1 MAKNREDLK
10 VNGYMKLPGGV
21 FENVAINGG
30 AELNSDLD
38 CRDLKVNGM
47 LTVNGNV
54 KAGDGKIRGKAY
66 VKGDFACEDIS
77 VAGKTEVT
85 GGMTVKEL
93 KIEGST
99 EIEGSISAE
108 KVSVFGELLAGEGCN
123 AEEFE
128 SRGRFRVSG
137 LLNADRIKCELYG
150 KSYAGEIGGET
161 IDIKGGRGF
170 GFDNLIKYI
179 FAPFNFNEGRLN
191 AGIIEGDDI
200 CLEYTD
206 AKIVRGGKVVI
217 GEGCDIEL
225 VEYRDSFKQDRGSKV
240 KENRK
245 L

>member
-1 MAKNREDLK
+1 
-10 VNGYMKLPGGV
+10 V
-21 FENVAINGG
+21 FEDVAVNGG

-38 CRDLKVNGM
+38 CKDLKVNGM

-54 KAGDGKIRGKAY
+54 KAGNGRIMGKAV
-66 VKGDFACEDIS
+66 VKGNLECEDIS
-77 VAGKTEVT
+77 VSGKTEVA
-85 GGMTVKEL
+85 GDMKVKEL

-108 KVSVFGELLAGEGCN
+108 KVSIFGELLAGEGCN

-137 LLNADRIKCELYG
+137 LLNADKIKCELYG
-150 KSYAGEIGGET
+150 KNYAGEIGGEA
-161 IDIKGGRGF
+161 IEIKGGRGF

-200 CLEYTD
+200 YLEYTD

-217 GEGCDIEL
+217 GGGCDIEL
-225 VEYRDSFKQDRGSKV
+225 VEYRDSFKHDVGSKV
-240 KENRK
+240 KESRK